1 VKLKW
6 FHVREFQSIR
16 DSGRVNVDDITCL
29 VGKNEA
35 GKSALL
41 KALYRLNPVVA
52 AEGKFNVTTDYP
64 RMDVEDYRHAVE
76 SGKRSEATPIV
87 ACYELDEE
95 TAKIEK
101 VFGPGCIPTP
111 ELTLTKSYSNARSFT
126 LTVDNN
132 KALTYLFD
140 QADLVDAARTA
151 AKAAIPSVDSIIA
164 ALAAQEQTEEVT
176 RLAGILAKIKAR
188 NLNGYIYDVFIA
200 PGEPEYLYFDEY
212 YQMTGH
218 ENIEQLV
225 QREKDD
231 TLKPSDHPL
240 LGLIRLAR
248 LDLNDLV
255 NADSTIEL
263 TSKLEGAS
271 NYLSKQVLKYWSQ
284 NKHLRMKFD
293 VRPGRPGDPEGMQSG
308 TNIWGGVFDTR
319 HSVTT
324 ELGSRSRGF
333 VWFFSFLA
341 WYSDVKKEDSN
352 VVLLLDEPGMTLHA
366 KAQYDLLR
374 YFETEL
380 LGSHQLLY
388 STHSPFMIDAEHFER
403 VRIVQDKS
411 LEKDVED
418 DSVPGGTTVIS
429 DIFQASEDSLFPLQG
444 ALGYELN
451 QTLFVGPFTLIVEGA
466 ADLLF
471 IQTVSALLQQDG
483 RIGLDTRWTIT
494 PVGGSTKV
502 PTFVALLGAQRGMT
516 IATLIDSQAA
526 DKTKIEALY
535 KDKLLKK
542 ANVMTFAD
550 FTQTAEADIEDM
562 FGDAFYL
569 DLVNAEFASQLG
581 APLALADF
589 KSKNPRIL
597 QRIEIHLETVP
608 LTSGSFGHYRPARY
622 FTENSTKLWKKMPKE
637 AKDRFEAA
645 FKTANALIK

>member
-1 VKLKW
+1 MKLKW